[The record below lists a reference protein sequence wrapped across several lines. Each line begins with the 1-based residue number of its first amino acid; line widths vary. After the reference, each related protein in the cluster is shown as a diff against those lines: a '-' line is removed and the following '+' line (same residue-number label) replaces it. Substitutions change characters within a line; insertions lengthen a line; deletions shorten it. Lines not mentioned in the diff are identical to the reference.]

1 MRPASSLGLA
11 DLCRARRSIGLPLSW
26 LGLAQVF
33 HPGSSSSSS
42 PPQSTTRQREGLS
55 VNQEA
60 CVVLIGC
67 VRPLLLNQ
75 LAAGRSQGEGR
86 EVVRQV

>member
-1 MRPASSLGLA
+1 MRPAPSLGLA
-11 DLCRARRSIGLPLSW
+11 DLCRARRSIGLPFSC

-33 HPGSSSSSS
+33 LPSSSSSS

>member
-1 MRPASSLGLA
+1 MRPAPSLGLA
-11 DLCRARRSIGLPLSW
+11 DRCRARRSIGLPLSW

-33 HPGSSSSSS
+33 LPGSSSSS
-42 PPQSTTRQREGLS
+42 PPQSTTRQREGPS

-60 CVVLIGC
+60 RVVLIGF

>member
-1 MRPASSLGLA
+1 MRPAPSLGLA
-11 DLCRARRSIGLPLSW
+11 DLCRARRSIGLPLSC

-33 HPGSSSSSS
+33 LPGSSSSS

-75 LAAGRSQGEGR
+75 LVAGRSQGEGR